1 LSEARSAGA
10 TLGRVGRPH
19 GLDGSF
25 YLESPEGDLA
35 EGAVVAVA
43 GREAI
48 VERRAGTAARPLIR
62 LSGVTDRDAAAK
74 LRGEPLVGAG
84 SAAEL
89 AEGEWDAAELV
100 GCEVR
105 GLGTV
110 RRVLNAP
117 SCDLLEV
124 GEQGLLVPLVSD
136 AIRRIDTAARTIE
149 VDRRF
154 LGLDADAEGGS
165 AA

>member
-1 LSEARSAGA
+1 MSEARSAGA

-48 VERRAGTAARPLIR
+48 VERRAGTAAR
-62 LSGVTDRDAAAK
+62 
-74 LRGEPLVGAG
+74 
-84 SAAEL
+84 
-89 AEGEWDAAELV
+89 
-100 GCEVR
+100 
-105 GLGTV
+105 
-110 RRVLNAP
+110 
-117 SCDLLEV
+117 
-124 GEQGLLVPLVSD
+124 
-136 AIRRIDTAARTIE
+136 TIE